1 MNVKTTGLL
10 LLAVG
15 VGSVIISYKKTNERI
30 NEEYEEYETVR
41 QKINKAREFIQQKY
55 NSVKNNKRHEP

>member
-30 NEEYEEYETVR
+30 NEEYEEYETAR